1 MSFGGAILWYMRINS
16 FNWKKVHWIYV
27 WSKVRTDQRGNRSA
41 KKGQVHQVLSTLSCW
56 LGLLSASFRKRW
68 CGFRGR
74 CAASAIRWWPPTR
87 APTWCVSAA
96 SAWPSLSPLSSITST
111 TCCSPTTRYSSW
123 GSPILCTDGASTCNG
138 FIRRGLDYFLK
149 KKHKVIWFFI
159 RLAAVECQ
167 YCQRTGGP
175 PSGPAP
181 VPVAVHARP
190 GLDAPSGRRPPLEP
204 AAIERNLR
212 ALLPSRSSV
221 SPRLWSC
228 FRDVKRFRSKAGNDF

>member
-149 KKHKVIWFFI
+149 KKTQSDLIFHSFGS
-159 RLAAVECQ
+159 C
-167 YCQRTGGP
+167 G
-175 PSGPAP
+175 
-181 VPVAVHARP
+181 VPVLPKNWRP
-190 GLDAPSGRRPPLEP
+190 TEWTRSCTSRCTRPSWTGCSKWPPTTTWASGNWTKSTSTVAESIIRKSASMVVFSGRQ
-204 AAIERNLR
+204 
-212 ALLPSRSSV
+212 ALSIKG
-221 SPRLWSC
+221 W
-228 FRDVKRFRSKAGNDF
+228 